1 MTSKAPTLKPLK
13 GNNMSDIKPSGMKS
27 LVGRKMTK
35 KYEFMGEKVTISK
48 LSVAEVMDIQE
59 KARTLSEETAEQ
71 DDSGIALLMMVIQSA
86 VEGADELTKEDF
98 ESFPMDELSKL
109 SQEIM
114 VYSGIDQARGK

>member
-1 MTSKAPTLKPLK
+1 
-13 GNNMSDIKPSGMKS
+13 MSDIKPSSMKS

-59 KARTLSEETAEQ
+59 KARALSEETADQ
-71 DDSGIALLMMVIQSA
+71 DDSGIALLMTVIQSA